1 MMMYYYLI
9 DTACVYCKKADKTG
23 TWKRTQE
30 IYQVLLTQLTTKRNR
45 LTMARIASIKDLNK
59 AKDEDRNKGQEFYAG
74 GAGRNG
80 GSGVSVVGPN
90 GDNNNNNIVDNI
102 MKKASEGQGGS
113 RGGGSS
119 FKITFY
125 KDAFQVNDGPVRML
139 NDPAN
144 QKFVDEVSKGYAPKE
159 LVGQD
164 GKAPEIDIIDK
175 RSENA
180 PTNVQPKFKSFEGS
194 GVSLGSSKKTAASGT
209 VFTVQKGKEA
219 TVDATKPTTRIQIK
233 LPNGKRAVGK
243 FNKTHT
249 VKELVDFVNLNV
261 SGIQLYQLLAGRP
274 PKPIENSDKTLDAM
288 SLCNA
293 SLVVQSV

>member
-1 MMMYYYLI
+1 
-9 DTACVYCKKADKTG
+9 
-23 TWKRTQE
+23 
-30 IYQVLLTQLTTKRNR
+30 
-45 LTMARIASIKDLNK
+45 MARIASIKDLK
-59 AKDEDRNKGQEFYAG
+59 KTEDDDKSKGQEFYAG

-90 GDNNNNNIVDNI
+90 SGNNNNKIDNI
-102 MKKASEGQGGS
+102 MKKASEGQGG
-113 RGGGSS
+113 RQGGGTS

-125 KDAFQVNDGPVRML
+125 KDAFQVDDGPIRML

-144 QKFVDEVSKGYAPKE
+144 QKFVDEVSQGYAPKE
-159 LVGQD
+159 LIGQG

-194 GVSLGSSKKTAASGT
+194 GVSLGGSKKKAASST
-209 VFTVQKGKEA
+209 VFTVQNGKEA
-219 TVDATKPTTRIQIK
+219 AVDTSKPTTRIQIK

-261 SGIQLYQLLAGRP
+261 SGLQSYQLLAGRP
-274 PKPIENSDKTLDAM
+274 PKAIEHCDKTLDAM
-288 SLCNA
+288 GLCNA